1 MISKTANKKGRF
13 STFANYLNGIIKI
26 EVVLNLQISVIGS
39 GETASPEA
47 LQLAEEV
54 GKELGR
60 QNVTVITGGLFGVME
75 AVCRGVKQTGGT
87 TIGILPGTDPSQANK
102 YVDVKICTGIGYA
115 RNLAVVK
122 SGMAV
127 IAISGAFGT
136 LSEIGHALGDGI
148 PVIGLRTWSLSRN
161 GNLDKSIITANSAKD
176 AVGKDRLPNGNYI
189 QKTAQHFVIISDG
202 KSAETALI
210 SMSSTQAKVSRKWNS
225 MMMSITKDG
234 KDGPYTPPP
243 FSHIYKLSS
252 VKNTGKGN
260 EWYGY
265 NIQKVG
271 EITDTSIYNRA
282 KKFYES
288 CRRADQSDGKVS

>member
-1 MISKTANKKGRF
+1 M
-13 STFANYLNGIIKI
+13 
-26 EVVLNLQISVIGS
+26 NLQISVIGS

-176 AVGKDRLPNGNYI
+176 AVGKAI
-189 QKTAQHFVIISDG
+189 KAAIS
-202 KSAETALI
+202 
-210 SMSSTQAKVSRKWNS
+210 RW
-225 MMMSITKDG
+225 
-234 KDGPYTPPP
+234 
-243 FSHIYKLSS
+243 H
-252 VKNTGKGN
+252 
-260 EWYGY
+260 
-265 NIQKVG
+265 
-271 EITDTSIYNRA
+271 
-282 KKFYES
+282 
-288 CRRADQSDGKVS
+288 